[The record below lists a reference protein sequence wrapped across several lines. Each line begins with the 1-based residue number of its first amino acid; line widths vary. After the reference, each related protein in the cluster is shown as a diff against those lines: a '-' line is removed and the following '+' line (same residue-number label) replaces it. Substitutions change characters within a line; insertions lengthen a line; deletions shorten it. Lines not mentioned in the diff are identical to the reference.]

1 MSKPAIQNK
10 AITMFQTKYSEIK
23 KLLGEK
29 KAGRFLSAFYQ
40 LANDYNL
47 KEVTP
52 KSLVDVALSV
62 ARLGLELDP
71 NYKEVYVVP
80 YSVNVK
86 DKQTGQ
92 ITSTYTKAQL
102 IISAKGYKTLAAR
115 DGITIKSFVA
125 YHTDKFSYKFN
136 GWDESFTYEPNFAEL
151 ENDNAKWVWE
161 NLNVAFAM
169 AKLPN
174 GEIISSFLGE
184 KQIVKRKNASQNP
197 NGVWMQWAE
206 EMIQKTIIKHLIKS
220 LPRIEEDSILTKAIV
235 AEDEIYDTEIVAEEE
250 LNTKAIEDNMPKQ
263 EEVDIN
269 AMFNRAKNEQ
279 PAKSKSANNNQSQK
293 ATIRT

>member
-1 MSKPAIQNK
+1 MGKPAIKND
-10 AITMFQTKYSEIK
+10 AIALFQTKYSEIK

-47 KEVTP
+47 KEATP

-80 YSVNVK
+80 YSTNIK
-86 DKQTGQ
+86 NKQTGQ
-92 ITSTYTKAQL
+92 VSKYTKAQL

-136 GWDESFTYEPNFAEL
+136 GWDESFIYEPNFAEL
-151 ENDNAKWVWE
+151 ENDNADWVWK

-184 KQIVKRKNASQNP
+184 KQILKRKNASQNP
-197 NGVWMQWAE
+197 NGVWMNWAE

-250 LNTKAIEDNMPKQ
+250 HNTKAIEDNMPKQ

-279 PAKSKSANNNQSQK
+279 PAKSKSASNSQSQK